1 MRRGRLIQTLTT
13 AAIFLILEA
22 FAVMLIARGSASHRT
37 RLQGMADRLNHAVWK
52 QTDQIGRFFDYRKE
66 NERLARENLELRN
79 ALSAAPEESL
89 KPDRHPHAGLDPAS
103 SCPARFSY
111 TLASVIHNS
120 TGSQRN
126 FLMLDR
132 GSDDGVEAGC
142 AVITGDGVVGV
153 VSAVDRRYCRVE
165 SFLSIGQR
173 VSARIDPC
181 GAFGLLRWSGRSQRR
196 AVLTEIPMHTQAAE
210 GDTVRTSGYSA
221 IYPPG
226 IPLGVIR
233 SISSDG
239 SSMEMQVELFQNFN
253 ALRYVYIVTDRDAQT
268 LKELS
273 HAR

>member
-22 FAVMLIARGSASHRT
+22 FAVTLIVRGSASHRT
-37 RLQGMADRLNHAVWK
+37 HLQELADRINHSVWK
-52 QTDQIGRFFDYRKE
+52 RTDHISHFFDYRKE

-79 ALSAAPEESL
+79 ALAAL
-89 KPDRHPHAGLDPAS
+89 PDCPSPAGLEAAS
-103 SCPARFSY
+103 PRNARFSY
-111 TLASVIHNS
+111 TLATVIHNS
-120 TGSQRN
+120 IGSQRN

-132 GSDDGVEAGC
+132 GSDDGVREGC
-142 AVITGDGVVGV
+142 AVITGEGVVGV
-153 VSAVDRRYCRVE
+153 VSAVDRRFCRVE
-165 SFLSIGQR
+165 SFLNTAQR

-181 GAFGLLRWSGRSQRR
+181 GAFGLLRWSGRAPRR
-196 AVLTEIPMHTQAAE
+196 AILAEIPMHTQAAE

-221 IYPPG
+221 IYPPD

-233 SISSDG
+233 RITSDG
-239 SSMEMQVELFQNFN
+239 SSMEMQVELFQNYN
-253 ALRYVYIVTDRDAQT
+253 VLRHVYIVTDRDALI

>member
-22 FAVMLIARGSASHRT
+22 FAVTLIARGSAIHR
-37 RLQGMADRLNHAVWK
+37 QQMAGIADRINHSIWK
-52 QTDQIGRFFDYRKE
+52 RTDRISHFFNYRGE

-79 ALSAAPEESL
+79 ALAAVPAPAV
-89 KPDRHPHAGLDPAS
+89 PDTLGLPVRG
-103 SCPARFSY
+103 RFSY

-126 FLMLDR
+126 YLMLDK
-132 GSDDGVEAGC
+132 GTDDGVTVGS
-142 AVITGDGVVGV
+142 AVITADGVVGV
-153 VSAVDRRYCRVE
+153 VSAADRRYCRVE
-165 SFLSIGQR
+165 SFLNTSQR

-181 GAFGLLRWSGRSQRR
+181 GAFGLLRWSGRSSRR
-196 AVLTEIPMHTQAAE
+196 AILSEIPMHTQTAE

-221 IYPPG
+221 IYPPD

-233 SISSDG
+233 KISSDG
-239 SSMEMQVELFQNFN
+239 SSMEMQVELFQPFN
-253 ALRYVYIVTDRDAQT
+253 ALRYVYVVTDRDAQI

>member
-66 NERLARENLELRN
+66 NERLARENLALRN
-79 ALSAAPEESL
+79 ALSAREAQPTGADSSVMPNL
-89 KPDRHPHAGLDPAS
+89 IGHPSG
-103 SCPARFSY
+103 RYSY
-111 TLASVIHNS
+111 ILATVIHNS

-126 FLMLDR
+126 HLMLDR
-132 GSDDGVEAGC
+132 GSDDGVKEGS
-142 AVITGDGVVGV
+142 AVITADGVVGV
-153 VSAVDRRYCRVE
+153 VSVVERRYCRVE
-165 SFLSIGQR
+165 SFLNTTQC
-173 VSARIDPC
+173 VSARIEPC